1 MQIFSRL
8 KIRTKMIV
16 LLGLSALALVASIG
30 ASASIMH
37 RRMVDDRVDKLR
49 AIVQS
54 AIGIARRLDADVTAH
69 RLTQE
74 QAFDLL
80 GGSIH
85 GMRYDRGEGYIIVR
99 RGATILLHGA
109 DPRLEGKP
117 SSTMDATGHSLTELI
132 NDAVRGTGE
141 GIVAY
146 LFPRPGEAE
155 PAPKISY
162 AINFEPWRVV
172 FFAGAYIDDLN
183 VAFRATIIRLS
194 VVGGVIL
201 VVLLCAAWRIEQ
213 DITQSIERLK
223 ATMEQLAGG
232 DPDTHVPDTARGDE
246 VGGMARALLIFRE
259 HISNEQKVAVVQS
272 AERQRAEL
280 EKQSALAGMGD
291 RIESETAGAL
301 GLIRKSTA
309 AMSATADEMSASAD
323 RTGGSAERA
332 AAAAAQAL
340 ANAQSVAGATEQLSA
355 SIREIGAQVTQSALV
370 VERAV
375 AASDTTRTTIET
387 LNREVEQ
394 IDAVADMIGEI
405 AARTNLLA
413 LNATIEAARAGDAG
427 KGFAVVA
434 SEVKQLATQTALST
448 REIVRHI
455 DQVRS
460 ATSAS
465 VVAVA
470 AIEQT
475 ITEINAITSSIA
487 DAVGQ
492 QSAATAEIARNV
504 SENAIAANEVTAR
517 TNEVS
522 SEARQTGRH
531 ALEVR
536 DDVAGLREAAED
548 LCATVVRVVRGAA
561 AGPSLAS

>member
-1 MQIFSRL
+1 M
-8 KIRTKMIV
+8 
-16 LLGLSALALVASIG
+16 
-30 ASASIMH
+30 
-37 RRMVDDRVDKLR
+37 
-49 AIVQS
+49 
-54 AIGIARRLDADVTAH
+54 
-69 RLTQE
+69 
-74 QAFDLL
+74 
-80 GGSIH
+80 
-85 GMRYDRGEGYIIVR
+85 R

-213 DITQSIERLK
+213 DITRSIGRLK

-232 DPDTHVPDTARGDE
+232 DPDTPVPDTARGDE
-246 VGGMARALLIFRE
+246 VGGMAKALLIFRE
-259 HISNEQKVAVVQS
+259 HISNEQKIAATQS
-272 AERQRAEL
+272 VERQRAEL
-280 EKQSALAGMGD
+280 EKQSALVGMGD

-340 ANAQSVAGATEQLSA
+340 ANAQSVAGAARTAVRLDPGDRRPGEAVRAGCRACGHGQRGDA
-355 SIREIGAQVTQSALV
+355 NDARVTQS
-370 VERAV
+370 RGG
-375 AASDTTRTTIET
+375 TT
-387 LNREVEQ
+387 
-394 IDAVADMIGEI
+394 DAVADMIGEI

-455 DQVRS
+455 AQVRS

-465 VVAVA
+465 VAAVGR
-470 AIEQT
+470 IEQT

-492 QSAATAEIARNV
+492 QSARPPPKSRATSAR
-504 SENAIAANEVTAR
+504 NAIAANEVTAR